1 MIKEFSVKNYKN
13 FKDELKI
20 SFDNVRDYSFNTE
33 CIKDNLLNKILVF
46 GPNASGKSNLGYAL
60 FDIVGVLT
68 DKRISNSQKKNL
80 YNADSPSKIIEFKYK
95 FKFDNDIIDYNYKK
109 EESYNNLIFEEI
121 YLNNEL
127 IYQFDYKTKK
137 LSKGNK
143 LEKIGA
149 NSLTIDLSTISIS
162 LLKVII
168 NNTVQEKNSVIIKLN
183 SFVNGMLLFKSLQN
197 NDYVGLENGIVGI
210 DEWIVKNNLIDDFN
224 EFINKYTNIKAKL
237 EAKKFLNEMVITEK
251 HKSYSLN
258 FEEVA
263 SSGTKALIVFYF
275 WYKNLDR
282 IKFLYIDEFDAFY
295 HFELSL
301 NILKLILEYKDIQV
315 ILTSHNTRLA
325 DNDLMRPD
333 CYYILKDGKFKS
345 FSDSTEREL
354 RQGHNLEKMM
364 RQGEFD
370 E

>member
-1 MIKEFSVKNYKN
+1 MLTF
-13 FKDELKI
+13 
-20 SFDNVRDYSFNTE
+20 

-46 GPNASGKSNLGYAL
+46 DPNSSGKSNLGYAL

-68 DKRISNSQKKNL
+68 DNRISNSQKKNL
-80 YNADSPSKIIEFKYK
+80 YNADSSSKIMEFNYK

-109 EESYNNLIFEEI
+109 EESYNNLIFEEM
-121 YLNNEL
+121 YLNQEL
-127 IYQFDYKTKK
+127 IYKFDYKTKQ
-137 LSKGNK
+137 LSKESK

-149 NSLTIDLSTISIS
+149 DSLTTDLSTISIS
-162 LLKVII
+162 LLKFIM
-168 NNTVQEKNSVIIKLN
+168 NNTVQDKDSVIMKLN
-183 SFVNGMLLFKSLQN
+183 SFVNGMLLFKSLEHN
-197 NDYVGLENGIVGI
+197 EYVGLETGTFGIS
-210 DEWIVKNNLIDDFN
+210 EWIVKNNLIDDFN
-224 EFINKYTNIKAKL
+224 EFINKYTKINSKL
-237 EAKKFLNEMVITEK
+237 EAKKFLNEIVITEK

-301 NILKLILEYKDIQV
+301 NILKLILEYKDIQA
-315 ILTSHNTRLA
+315 ILTSHNTHLA
-325 DNDLMRPD
+325 NNDLMRPD

-345 FSDSTEREL
+345 LPDLTEREL